1 MLAAFCVLG
10 AFSLE
15 LAHSL
20 SESPKLVWTH
30 LISLASLNLIQI
42 QPVSLGSSQ
51 IHAVSL
57 GFTELRLLSDSDHIH
72 FPSDSLI
79 LARIHSDL
87 LRCSHVRSISFPF
100 TPDSDQF
107 RSSQI
112 HSFSFRFTQTHPDLL
127 RLVRCHSDFF
137 RLAQICSDS
146 LRFTSDSDH
155 LRFTHSLSDLR
166 RPTQIYLDW

>member
-10 AFSLE
+10 ASFSVE

-20 SESPKLVWTH
+20 SESSKLVWTH
-30 LISLASLNLIQI
+30 LISPASLNLIQI
-42 QPVSLGSSQ
+42 HPVSLGSSQ

-57 GFTELRLLSDSDHIH
+57 GFTGLRLLSDSDHIQILA
-72 FPSDSLI
+72 DSLI
-79 LARIHSDL
+79 LAQIHLDV
-87 LRCSHVRSISFPF
+87 LRCSHVRSILSPF

-127 RLVRCHSDFF
+127 RLVRCHSDSF
-137 RLAQICSDS
+137 RLAQI
-146 LRFTSDSDH
+146 
-155 LRFTHSLSDLR
+155 
-166 RPTQIYLDW
+166 

>member
-1 MLAAFCVLG
+1 MLG

-15 LAHSL
+15 IAHSL

-30 LISLASLNLIQI
+30 LISPASLNLIQI
-42 QPVSLGSSQ
+42 HPVSLGSSQ
-51 IHAVSL
+51 IPAVSR
-57 GFTELRLLSDSDHIH
+57 GFTELRLLSDSDHIQIL
-72 FPSDSLI
+72 SDSLI
-79 LARIHSDL
+79 IAQIHSDL
-87 LRCSHVRSISFPF
+87 LRCSHIRSISFLF

-112 HSFSFRFTQTHPDLL
+112 HSFSFRFTQTHTDLL

-155 LRFTHSLSDLR
+155 LRFTHSLSDLH
-166 RPTQIYLDW
+166 RPTQMCLHW